1 MKKQFIFIITLPLF
15 FVSCG
20 RNYWS
25 ENEKINFVKSCTE
38 AYKRTS
44 NSNISYSACFCDKAL
59 QLAMAK
65 YSNGEEADNK
75 ATAAEMQIL
84 SAAAQLIADK
94 DCLQFK

>member
-1 MKKQFIFIITLPLF
+1 MKKYIILIVTLLLF
-15 FVSCG
+15 LVSCD

-25 ENEKINFVKSCTE
+25 ENEKINFVKACTE
-38 AYKRTS
+38 AYGRTS
-44 NSNISYSACFCDKAL
+44 NSNVSYSACYCDKAL